1 MCHKK
6 RDYTSFPRINFGSG
20 FLRQPSVH
28 KGQGHYASM
37 CAHMICKDVLVA
49 NLNVTAHFS
58 LCVPDYV
65 LHYIKN
71 FWLKLITRTIS
82 GGLIIRN
89 PQVQETNRHTFDAIY
104 RSVSDTVDVR
114 CIPSQKDFGFNSAQD
129 PADTFMGPSRL
140 N

>member
-1 MCHKK
+1 M
-6 RDYTSFPRINFGSG
+6 
-20 FLRQPSVH
+20 H
-28 KGQGHYASM
+28 KGQGHCASM
-37 CAHMICKDVLVA
+37 CAHRICKDVLVA

-65 LHYIKN
+65 LHCIKN

-89 PQVQETNRHTFDAIY
+89 PQVQETNRHTFDALY

-114 CIPSQKDFGFNSAQD
+114 CIPSQKKIGFNAAQD